1 MLRKKPSGTSKET
14 RREKNRITA
23 KESRERKA
31 AYVLQLEEDVQR
43 LNERIVQL
51 ENELTTRS
59 APNPFL
65 LYQEDPAA
73 VMLLS
78 PDQMGFFD

>member
-14 RREKNRITA
+14 RRERNRITA

-31 AYVLQLEEDVQR
+31 TYVLQLEDDVRR

-51 ENELTTRS
+51 EYELTRS